1 MGKLD
6 KFTLNLLTNDEV
18 ISINQDALGKEARQT
33 VKNDKYQVWVK
44 ELKDGGKA
52 IGIFNTSE
60 KYQSVSLDVVAETIK
75 GHSKAIDAWTQRS
88 ITGFS
93 GKTAFKIPPHGVKLI
108 KVL

>member
-88 ITGFS
+88 ITGF
-93 GKTAFKIPPHGVKLI
+93 
-108 KVL
+108 